1 MLSFN
6 DFISS
11 FSTNTCVRNSNTART
26 IYTHIIWDNNIRI
39 VMAEL
44 SEANKS
50 AILGCGK
57 IIEDYCNNDPNCDL
71 DLKDDLIKRTIG
83 RMIAA
88 SLKPLGYTSKRH
100 TKLPVKNPCTEF
112 TSGTVFKKTETGTE
126 KIVKVIVP
134 V

>member
-1 MLSFN
+1 MLSFD

-11 FSTNTCVRNSNTART
+11 FSTNSCVRNSNTARA
-26 IYTHIIWDNNIRI
+26 IYAQIIWDNDIRI

-44 SEANKS
+44 SDANKP

-57 IIEDYCNNDPNCDL
+57 LIEDYCENDPNCDL
-71 DLKDDLIKRTIG
+71 DLDDGLIKRTIG

-100 TKLPVKNPCTEF
+100 TPLPVKNPCDKF

-126 KIVKVIVP
+126 KIVKTIIP
-134 V
+134 I